1 MEWSGILMVVG
12 AVMILVAEIMGGI
25 ELRKVRNRVSVA
37 EEQLLGLRTRVADRS
52 ETWAATVHKVEK
64 TQRELTLLT
73 GRVQKLENPTPP
85 PEPSI
90 VTDIFEASIRVP
102 GAHTLRIG
110 PVAYRKALW
119 EGSPRRDAGSTPM
132 QIHGLRIEVV
142 RGMVGFEVVG
152 NG

>member
-1 MEWSGILMVVG
+1 MDWFGVLLVFG
-12 AVMILVAEIMGGI
+12 AVMILVAGIMGGI
-25 ELRKVRNRVSVA
+25 ELRKVRDRMSVA
-37 EEQLLGLRTRVADRS
+37 EEQLLGLRARVADRS
-52 ETWAATVHKVEK
+52 ELWADTVHEVEK

-73 GRVQKLENPTPP
+73 GRVQKLEGPPP

-90 VTDIFEASIRVP
+90 VTYIFEAAIRVP

-119 EGSPRRDAGSTPM
+119 ECSPRRDAGMPM

-142 RGMVGFEVVG
+142 RGMVGFEIVG
-152 NG
+152 DD